1 MRKYLV
7 VFWLLLIPVAPAT
20 AQISVGFGFSD
31 GNIGISLQLY
41 PELEQV
47 PGYPV
52 YYAPRLD
59 SNYFFYDGMYWVYQR
74 DNWYASSWYNGPWWG
89 VDPEDVPYYVL
100 RIPVRYY
107 RNPPMYF
114 QGWQVNAPPRW
125 GDHWGHSWAQHR
137 SGWDHWD
144 RNSAPAPAP
153 LPVYQRKY
161 SGDRYPGA
169 EQQRTLYQHEYRYQ
183 PREPVVRQ
191 LVQTP
196 RAHGAP
202 DPVRRETP
210 GMPPMRNPAQRDNQ
224 HDYPS
229 TPAQNRAPIPPRAQ
243 SRQQVEDK
251 VQRPAPSQDRQQNRQ
266 PNRQPKNE
274 AAQHQLPE
282 SRSRE
287 TGSQGKGAAQES
299 RREQKPGKEKENE
312 NAGDHGQGRGR

>member
-7 VFWLLLIPVAPAT
+7 VFMLLLLPVAPAT

-74 DNWYASSWYNGPWWG
+74 DDWYASSWYNGPWWR

-107 RNPPMYF
+107 RQPPMYF

-125 GDHWGHSWAQHR
+125 GDHWGNAWAQRR
-137 SGWDHWD
+137 SGWDRWD

-169 EQQRTLYQHEYRYQ
+169 EQQRTLNKREYRYQ
-183 PREPVVRQ
+183 PHESVVRQ
-191 LVQTP
+191 LVQKP
-196 RAHGAP
+196 LVQKPQAQGAP
-202 DPVRRETP
+202 APVRRETP
-210 GMPPMRNPAQRDNQ
+210 GTPQMRNPARQDAQRANPP
-224 HDYPS
+224 PS
-229 TPAQNRAPIPPRAQ
+229 AQKSAPTPPRAQ
-243 SRQQVEDK
+243 SRQQIEDK
-251 VQRPAPSQDRQQNRQ
+251 VRPTPAQDRQQNRQ
-266 PNRQPKNE
+266 PRNEATQRQP
-274 AAQHQLPE
+274 PE
-282 SRSRE
+282 SRPRE
-287 TGSQGKGAAQES
+287 AVPQGKAAPQES
-299 RREQKPGKEKENE
+299 KRQQKPGKEKDRK
-312 NAGDHGQGRGR
+312 NADDRGQGHGR

>member
-7 VFWLLLIPVAPAT
+7 AFWMLLLPVAPAT
-20 AQISVGFGFSD
+20 AQTSVGFEFFD
-31 GNIGISLQLY
+31 GNIEISLQLY

-89 VDPEDVPYYVL
+89 VAPEDVPYYVL

-125 GDHWGHSWAQHR
+125 GDHWGRSWAQRR

-183 PREPVVRQ
+183 PREPVVRH

-196 RAHGAP
+196 RAPAQ
-202 DPVRRETP
+202 VRRETP
-210 GMPPMRNPAQRDNQ
+210 GMPPMRNPARQDVQ

-229 TPAQNRAPIPPRAQ
+229 PPAQKSAATPPRAQ
-243 SRQQVEDK
+243 SRQQVDDK
-251 VQRPAPSQDRQQNRQ
+251 VQHTAPAQDRQQNRQ
-266 PNRQPKNE
+266 PKKE
-274 AAQHQLPE
+274 ATQHQPTE
-282 SRSRE
+282 SRPRA
-287 TGSQGKGAAQES
+287 TGPQGKDAPGAAQES
-299 RREQKPGKEKENE
+299 RREPKPGKEKNHE
-312 NAGDHGQGRGR
+312 NAEERGQGHGR